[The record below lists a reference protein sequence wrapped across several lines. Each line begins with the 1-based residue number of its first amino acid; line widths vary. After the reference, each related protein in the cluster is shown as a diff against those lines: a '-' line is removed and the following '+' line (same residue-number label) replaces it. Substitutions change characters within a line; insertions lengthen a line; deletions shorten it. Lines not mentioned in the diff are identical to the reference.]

1 MYFIYKPCGI
11 GARRLKRILLLTRP
25 LCVPRCFCPVWLCA
39 TLWTVAHQAP
49 LHGTLQSRMLEWV
62 AISLSRASA
71 DPGTT
76 SASSCL
82 QRWQMGSIPLGPGGK
97 PRPLIL
103 KQADLNA
110 APQTSTT
117 PYLLHFQNISRSQPS
132 SYPPL
137 PPQFSVISLL
147 AYWSSLQSYLLS
159 STFTNT
165 PLSLAKV
172 YYQFGSRDDSLK
184 LVRSCHSSAQIF
196 PMASLF
202 TQNKK

>member
-1 MYFIYKPCGI
+1 MLLSCLTLCNPVDCSPPGASVHGI
-11 GARRLKRILLLTRP
+11 LQARI
-25 LCVPRCFCPVWLCA
+25 
-39 TLWTVAHQAP
+39 
-49 LHGTLQSRMLEWV
+49 LEWV
-62 AISLSRASA
+62 AISISRASP
-71 DPGTT
+71 DPGIT

-82 QRWQMGSIPLGPGGK
+82 QRWQVGSIPLAPHGK

-103 KQADLNA
+103 KQASLNA

-117 PYLLHFQNISRSQPS
+117 PYLLHFQNTSRIQPS

-137 PPQFSVISLL
+137 PPQFSIISLL

-159 STFTNT
+159 STFTKT

-184 LVRSCHSSAQIF
+184 LVRSCQSSAQIF